1 MGAIELPNVPTY
13 SIPVRGEIKKTV
25 RLLKKRLNNP
35 MMSLERNKPIRE
47 GYQKSVLILERGQKD
62 YEGLAEIENIQTRNI
77 CILAVDY
84 LNGDERQEV
93 LVNVPL
99 KRIQK

>member
-1 MGAIELPNVPTY
+1 MEFVELPNVPLY
-13 SIPVRGEIKKTV
+13 SIPVRGEIKKTI
-25 RLLKKRLNNP
+25 RLLKKRLSNAA
-35 MMSLERNKPIRE
+35 MSLERNKPIRE

-62 YEGLAEIENIQTRNI
+62 YEGLAEIKNIQARNI

-93 LVNVPL
+93 LINVPL
-99 KRIQK
+99 KRIPK